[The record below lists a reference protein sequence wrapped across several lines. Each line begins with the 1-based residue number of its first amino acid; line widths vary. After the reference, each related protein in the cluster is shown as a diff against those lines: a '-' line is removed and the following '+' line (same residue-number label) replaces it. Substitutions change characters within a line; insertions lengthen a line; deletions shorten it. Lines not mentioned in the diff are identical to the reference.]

1 VNAVTQR
8 NTRHIVSEIDI
19 QLWAREQ
26 RRRWLT
32 RTFDASLRKLARMVA
47 EAGLRAMPRLVT
59 RAATASLLKC
69 AGGTTYTAAPG
80 AGIKPLWCGDHQT
93 RYRLGPS
100 AALLGFST
108 GPAR

>member
-1 VNAVTQR
+1 MNAVTQR

-32 RTFDASLRKLARMVA
+32 RTFDASLRMVA

-59 RAATASLLKC
+59 LAATASLLKC
-69 AGGTTYTAAPG
+69 AGGTTYTAA
-80 AGIKPLWCGDHQT
+80 
-93 RYRLGPS
+93 RSR
-100 AALLGFST
+100 
-108 GPAR
+108 

>member
-59 RAATASLLKC
+59 LAATASLLKC
-69 AGGTTYTAAPG
+69 AGGTTYTAAPMN
-80 AGIKPLWCGDHQT
+80 
-93 RYRLGPS
+93 
-100 AALLGFST
+100 
-108 GPAR
+108 